1 MGNKLEQKFG
11 LVTAICMVVGIVI
24 GSGVFFKAVNV
35 LSNCGGDMGKS
46 LLVIGIVGLICI
58 VCSCVFASMSNK
70 YAGCNGVVD
79 YAEVACGPRFA
90 YNVGWFMSTMYY
102 PIIASTLAFIS
113 ARYTS
118 ILLGIDT
125 ETGAFGFFTIGLG
138 GLFLMAGICV
148 NALAP
153 KLAGKLQVSMT
164 VIKLVP
170 LLIMGVI
177 GTIIGLCNGNS
188 IDIFAEG
195 AALAQANAEAGGVFA
210 GVCAFAFAYEG
221 WIIATTINSELR
233 NPKKDLPKALIVG
246 ALFCTAIYMIYVFS
260 MSATM
265 SAQEILDAG
274 DALPKIAFSRLFHT
288 DVAGTIVMVFIII
301 SCLGTMNGITMAT
314 MRGFHSIAVRGQ
326 GPKADVIAEVDESTG
341 MPLKS
346 CILGALCAA
355 FWYFQ
360 CAVLFFNGP
369 CVTGLTGNPNWF
381 FGWEADEIV
390 IITLYAFYIP
400 IFLFLVC
407 KGGKHGFTALERF
420 AAILGLCACLFLCYC
435 CFQAWGPFMASY
447 LVFFAIVMIVG
458 NFFYKK
464 EAQKDVV
471 NVDAA

>member
-24 GSGVFFKAVNV
+24 GSGVFFKAVDV
-35 LSNCGGDMGKS
+35 LHNCGGDMGKS

-79 YAEVACGPRFA
+79 YAEVAVGPRFA

-113 ARYTS
+113 ARYAA
-118 ILLGIDT
+118 ILLGFDD
-125 ETGAFGFFTIGLG
+125 FGFFTIGLG
-138 GLFLMAGICV
+138 AFFLMCGVCV

-164 VIKLVP
+164 VIKLIP

-177 GTIIGLCNGNS
+177 GTIIGLANGNS
-188 IDIFAEG
+188 IDIFEEG
-195 AALAQANAEAGGVFA
+195 AKLAAATADAGGVFA

-274 DALPKIAFSRLFHT
+274 NALPKIAFSRLFHT
-288 DVAGTIVMVFIII
+288 EVAGTAVMVFIII
-301 SCLGTMNGITMAT
+301 SCLGTMNGITMAM
-314 MRGFHSIAVRGQ
+314 MRGFHSVAIRGQ
-326 GPKADVIAEVDESTG
+326 GPKADIIAEVDESTG

-346 CILGALCAA
+346 CIIGALCGA

-360 CAVLFFNGP
+360 CAILFFNGP
-369 CVTGLTGNPNWF
+369 CVTGLTGNPTWL

-400 IFLFLVC
+400 IFLFLVL
-407 KGGKHGFTALERF
+407 KGGKHGFTGAQRF
-420 AAILGLCACLFLCYC
+420 LAVLGTVACLFLCYC
-435 CFQAWGPFMASY
+435 CFKAWGPFMVSY
-447 LVFFAIVMIVG
+447 LVTFAVIMLVG
-458 NFFYKK
+458 NGFYKK
-464 EAQKDVV
+464 ENQKNIV
-471 NVDAA
+471 A